1 MKNKQVKIKPNKTVK
16 TARKV
21 EKMKTDIKDFA
32 ASVKKINIIDPAKYK
47 STWQAKFNLNI
58 LLPWLMFKK
67 NLSYKIPYQIRNA
80 WYKFKCFFN
89 PKNKKYRA
97 AIPNTWVDV
106 CALIEDVNFAFI
118 KGFYEDE
125 YKSGWVDWEA
135 SGEHTSK
142 FAKWLEKAYKYIT
155 LERPQL
161 QKDLDSAYPPLT
173 TKRLTEVNYSNNSYE
188 EEYAEV
194 HRIEKL
200 IQDKDTKI
208 LTETIKYRQYFWT

>member
-1 MKNKQVKIKPNKTVK
+1 MKKQTKIKPNKTVK
-16 TARKV
+16 TTRKV

-32 ASVKKINIIDPAKYK
+32 ASTKKINIIDPADYK
-47 STWQAKFNLNI
+47 STWRTKFNLGI
-58 LLPWLMFKK
+58 WLRWLMFKK
-67 NLSYKIPYQIRNA
+67 NISYKIPYQIRDG

-97 AIPNTWVDV
+97 AIPNTWADV

-125 YKSGWVDWEA
+125 YKSGWVDWEG
-135 SGEHTSK
+135 SGEPTSK
-142 FAKWLEKAYKYIT
+142 FAKWLEKAYQYIT
-155 LERPQL
+155 VERPQL
-161 QKDLDSAYPPLT
+161 QKDLDAAYPPLT
-173 TKRLTEVNYSNNSYE
+173 AKRLTEINRESYE

-200 IQDKDTKI
+200 IQDKDTKT

>member
-1 MKNKQVKIKPNKTVK
+1 MKKKQVKIKPNKTVK
-16 TARKV
+16 TARKI
-21 EKMKTDIKDFA
+21 EKMKTDVKDFA
-32 ASVKKINIIDPAKYK
+32 ASVKKINIVDPAEYK
-47 STWQAKFNLNI
+47 STWQTKFNLNI
-58 LLPWLMFKK
+58 WLPWLMFKK

-80 WYKFKCFFN
+80 WYEFKCFFY

-97 AIPNTWVDV
+97 AIPNTWADV
-106 CALIEDVNFAFI
+106 CVLIEDVNFAFI

-125 YKSGWVDWEA
+125 YESGWVDWEG
-135 SGEHTSK
+135 SGEPNSK
-142 FAKWLEKAYKYIT
+142 FAKWLEKAYQYVT
-155 LERPQL
+155 VERPQL
-161 QKDLDSAYPPLT
+161 QKDLDAAYPPLT
-173 TKRLTEVNYSNNSYE
+173 GKRLTEINHISYE

>member
-1 MKNKQVKIKPNKTVK
+1 MKKKQVNIKPNKTIK
-16 TARKV
+16 TTRKV
-21 EKMKTDIKDFA
+21 EKMKIDIKDFA
-32 ASVKKINIIDPAKYK
+32 ASVKKINIIDPAEYK

-80 WYKFKCFFN
+80 WYEFKCFFN
-89 PKNKKYRA
+89 PKNRKYRA

-106 CALIEDVNFAFI
+106 CGLIEDVNFAFI

-135 SGEHTSK
+135 SGEPTSK
-142 FAKWLEKAYKYIT
+142 FAKWLEKAYQYVAV
-155 LERPQL
+155 ERPQL
-161 QKDLDSAYPPLT
+161 QKDLDEAYPPLT
-173 TKRLTEVNYSNNSYE
+173 AKRLTEINFISYE
-188 EEYAEV
+188 GEYAEV

-200 IQDKDTKI
+200 IQDKDTKV

>member
-1 MKNKQVKIKPNKTVK
+1 MKKTQVKIKPNKTVK

-21 EKMKTDIKDFA
+21 EKMKTDVKDFA
-32 ASVKKINIIDPAKYK
+32 ASVKKINIVDPAEYK
-47 STWQAKFNLNI
+47 STWQTKFNLNI
-58 LLPWLMFKK
+58 WLPWLMFKK

-80 WYKFKCFFN
+80 WYEFKCFFN

-97 AIPNTWVDV
+97 AIPNTWADV

-135 SGEHTSK
+135 SGEATSK
-142 FAKWLEKAYKYIT
+142 FAKWLEKAYQYVT
-155 LERPQL
+155 VERPQL
-161 QKDLDSAYPPLT
+161 QKDLDAAYPPLT
-173 TKRLTEVNYSNNSYE
+173 AKRLTEINRDSYE

-208 LTETIKYRQYFWT
+208 LTETVKYRQYFWT

>member
-1 MKNKQVKIKPNKTVK
+1 MKEQAKVKTNKT
-16 TARKV
+16 TRKV

-32 ASVKKINIIDPAKYK
+32 ASTKKINIIDPADYK
-47 STWQAKFNLNI
+47 STWRTKFNLGI
-58 LLPWLMFKK
+58 WLRWLMFKK
-67 NLSYKIPYQIRNA
+67 NISYKIPYQIRDG

-97 AIPNTWVDV
+97 AIPNTWADV
-106 CALIEDVNFAFI
+106 CVLIEDVNFAFI

-125 YKSGWVDWEA
+125 YKSGWVDWQG
-135 SGEHTSK
+135 SGEPTSK
-142 FAKWLEKAYKYIT
+142 FAKWLEKAYQYIT
-155 LERPQL
+155 VERLQL
-161 QKDLDSAYPPLT
+161 QKDLDAAYPPLT
-173 TKRLTEVNYSNNSYE
+173 AKRLTEINRNSYE

>member
-1 MKNKQVKIKPNKTVK
+1 MKKKQVKIKPNKT
-16 TARKV
+16 TRKV
-21 EKMKTDIKDFA
+21 EKMKTNVKDFA
-32 ASVKKINIIDPAKYK
+32 ASTKKINIINPADYK
-47 STWQAKFNLNI
+47 STWRTKFNLGI
-58 LLPWLMFKK
+58 WLRWLVFKK
-67 NLSYKIPYQIRNA
+67 NLSYKIPYQIRDR

-106 CALIEDVNFAFI
+106 CVLIEDVNFAFI

-135 SGEHTSK
+135 SGEHNSK
-142 FAKWLEKAYKYIT
+142 FARWLEKAYQYIT
-155 LERPQL
+155 VERPQL
-161 QKDLDSAYPPLT
+161 QKDLDAAYPPLT
-173 TKRLTEVNYSNNSYE
+173 SKRLTEINRESYE
-188 EEYAEV
+188 KEYAEV

-200 IQDKDTKI
+200 IQDKDTKV

>member
-1 MKNKQVKIKPNKTVK
+1 MKKQAKIKPNKTVK

-32 ASVKKINIIDPAKYK
+32 ASTKKINIIDPVDYK
-47 STWQAKFNLNI
+47 STWRTKFNLNI
-58 LLPWLMFKK
+58 WLPWLMFKK
-67 NLSYKIPYQIRNA
+67 NLSYKIPYQIRDG

-97 AIPNTWVDV
+97 AIPNTWADV
-106 CALIEDVNFAFI
+106 CVLIEDVNFAFI

-125 YKSGWVDWEA
+125 YKSGWVDWEG
-135 SGEHTSK
+135 SGEPTSK
-142 FAKWLEKAYKYIT
+142 FAKWLEKAYQYIT
-155 LERPQL
+155 IERPQL
-161 QKDLDSAYPPLT
+161 QKDLDAAYPPLT
-173 TKRLTEVNYSNNSYE
+173 AKRLTEINRDSYE

-200 IQDKDTKI
+200 IQDKDTKT

>member
-1 MKNKQVKIKPNKTVK
+1 MKKKQVKIKPNQ

-21 EKMKTDIKDFA
+21 EKMKTGVKDFA
-32 ASVKKINIIDPAKYK
+32 ASTKKINIINPADYK
-47 STWQAKFNLNI
+47 STWRTKFNLNI
-58 LLPWLMFKK
+58 WLRWLMFKK
-67 NLSYKIPYQIRNA
+67 SISYKIPYQIRDG

-106 CALIEDVNFAFI
+106 CVLIEDVNFAFI

-125 YKSGWVDWEA
+125 YKNGWVDWEA
-135 SGEHTSK
+135 SGEHNSK
-142 FAKWLEKAYKYIT
+142 FARWLEKAYQYIT
-155 LERPQL
+155 VERPQL
-161 QKDLDSAYPPLT
+161 QKDLDAAYPSLT
-173 TKRLTEVNYSNNSYE
+173 SKRLTEINRESYE
-188 EEYAEV
+188 KEYAEV

>member
-1 MKNKQVKIKPNKTVK
+1 MKKQAKIKPNKTVK
-16 TARKV
+16 TTRKV

-32 ASVKKINIIDPAKYK
+32 ASTKKINIINPADYK
-47 STWQAKFNLNI
+47 STWRTKFNLGI
-58 LLPWLMFKK
+58 WLRWLMFKK
-67 NLSYKIPYQIRNA
+67 NFSYKIPYQIRDG

-97 AIPNTWVDV
+97 AIPNTWADV
-106 CALIEDVNFAFI
+106 CVLIEDVNFAFI

-125 YKSGWVDWEA
+125 YKSGWVDWEG
-135 SGEHTSK
+135 SGEPTSK
-142 FAKWLEKAYKYIT
+142 FAKWLEKAYQYIT
-155 LERPQL
+155 VERPQL
-161 QKDLDSAYPPLT
+161 QKDLDAAYPPLT
-173 TKRLTEVNYSNNSYE
+173 AKRLTEINRDSYE

-200 IQDKDTKI
+200 IQDKDTKT

>member
-1 MKNKQVKIKPNKTVK
+1 MKKQAKIKSNKTVK
-16 TARKV
+16 TTRKV

-32 ASVKKINIIDPAKYK
+32 ASTKKINIIDPVDYK
-47 STWQAKFNLNI
+47 STWRTKFNLNI
-58 LLPWLMFKK
+58 WLRWLMFKK
-67 NLSYKIPYQIRNA
+67 NFSYKIPYQIRDG

-97 AIPNTWVDV
+97 AIPNTWADV
-106 CALIEDVNFAFI
+106 CVLIEDVNFAFI

-125 YKSGWVDWEA
+125 YKSGWVDWEG
-135 SGEHTSK
+135 SGEPTSK
-142 FAKWLEKAYKYIT
+142 FAKWLEKAYQYIT
-155 LERPQL
+155 VERPQL
-161 QKDLDSAYPPLT
+161 QKDLDAAYPPLT
-173 TKRLTEVNYSNNSYE
+173 AKRLTEINRDSYE

-200 IQDKDTKI
+200 IQDKDTKT